1 MHIAIVT
8 PLDAEQ
14 PPTSGPEIS
23 TCRDKKNI
31 EDQSP
36 HVTLTDVAK
45 ANFSSTSEATGICM
59 YADG

>member
-8 PLDAEQ
+8 PLDPERL
-14 PPTSGPEIS
+14 PTSGPEIS
-23 TCRDKKNI
+23 TCRDKKDI
-31 EDQSP
+31 EDKKP

>member
-8 PLDAEQ
+8 PLDPGQLPA
-14 PPTSGPEIS
+14 SGPEIS
-23 TCRDKKNI
+23 TCRDKTDI

-36 HVTLTDVAK
+36 HVTLTDVAR